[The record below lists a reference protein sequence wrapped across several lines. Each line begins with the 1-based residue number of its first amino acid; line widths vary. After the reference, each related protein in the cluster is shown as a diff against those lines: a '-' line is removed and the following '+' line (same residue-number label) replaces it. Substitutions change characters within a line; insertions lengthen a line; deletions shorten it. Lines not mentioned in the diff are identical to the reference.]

1 MNRPARVQVNPDDIP
16 DDDKPPQTGHT
27 FNIWYLQWA
36 GGDRS
41 SNVTQRLKTRVK
53 ILEDSGYTRAKDG
66 KLPLCLFFARG
77 CCYKGKSC
85 QFLHRLPLPTDPA
98 IPSQDCFGRDKTADY
113 KDNMGGVGLFNKVN
127 KTLYAA
133 GLHVNDEI
141 EETLANQFREFGS
154 IDKIRV
160 LRSKACAF
168 ISFKYELEAQ
178 FAKEAMD
185 GQTLDGNDT
194 LTVRWAND
202 DPNPNAQQLA
212 KRSADDAALD
222 TVKRLLAE
230 EPKKRKTQPSPK
242 KKPSKEEPVPSEKE
256 EIVEEEIVE
265 EEPANSRRLL
275 GTARLAALG
284 KLQKSGKPNSAEG
297 SSNGGNDANTSN
309 APPSNPPPSN
319 GTSSNGAPS
328 IKPDLDSPVQ
338 ATSASQSHFGGYAS
352 SDED

>member
-1 MNRPARVQVNPDDIP
+1 MDRPARVQVNPDDIP

-41 SNVTQRLKTRVK
+41 SNVTQRSKTRVK
-53 ILEDSGYTRAKDG
+53 ISEDSGYTRAKDG
-66 KLPLCLFFARG
+66 KSPLCLFFARG

-113 KDNMGGVGLFNKVN
+113 KDNMSGVGSFNKVN

-141 EETLANQFREFGS
+141 EETLANQFGEFGS

-168 ISFKYELEAQ
+168 ISFKYESEAQ

-185 GQTLDGNDT
+185 GQTMDGNDT

-202 DPNPNAQQLA
+202 DPNPNAQQST
-212 KRSADDAALD
+212 KRGGAQEEENSA
-222 TVKRLLAE
+222 
-230 EPKKRKTQPSPK
+230 PPK
-242 KKPSKEEPVPSEKE
+242 KKPPKEEPVASEKD
-256 EIVEEEIVE
+256 VSDEEEIVE
-265 EEPANSRRLL
+265 EEPTSSRRLL

-284 KLQKSGKPNSAEG
+284 
-297 SSNGGNDANTSN
+297 
-309 APPSNPPPSN
+309 
-319 GTSSNGAPS
+319 S
-328 IKPDLDSPVQ
+328 IQWSTQHK
-338 ATSASQSHFGGYAS
+338 A
-352 SDED
+352 

>member
-1 MNRPARVQVNPDDIP
+1 MDRPARVQVNPDDIP

-53 ILEDSGYTRAKDG
+53 ILEDSGYTKAKDG

-141 EETLANQFREFGS
+141 EETIANQFGEFGS

-185 GQTLDGNDT
+185 GQTLDGTDT

-202 DPNPNAQQLA
+202 DPNPNAQQLV

-230 EPKKRKTQPSPK
+230 EPRKKKTQPSSK
-242 KKPSKEEPVPSEKE
+242 KKPPKEEPVALEKE
-256 EIVEEEIVE
+256 HLDVEETVEEE
-265 EEPANSRRLL
+265 EPTSSRRLL

-284 KLQKSGKPNSAEG
+284 KLQKPGKPTSTD
-297 SSNGGNDANTSN
+297 SSTNGGTDTNTSN
-309 APPSNPPPSN
+309 APPSNGASN
-319 GTSSNGAPS
+319 RAPS
-328 IKPDLDSPVQ
+328 IKPNLDSPVQ
-338 ATSASQSHFGGYAS
+338 ATSASQSHFEGYGS